1 MKKNKS
7 GKALSWKQE
16 SQFNRYGN
24 MGIVADDLFNGVK
37 KVFSDDTIPMQEK
50 MKRLELAQ
58 EATDL
63 MLDNWCR
70 FSNKEEKEKTRVAC
84 HTLLGMAGLDAMLT
98 QSMKG
103 VNHG

>member
-7 GKALSWKQE
+7 SKALNWKQE

-24 MGIVADDLFNGVK
+24 MSIVADDLLNGVK
-37 KVFSDDTIPMQEK
+37 KVFTDDTIPMEEK
-50 MKRLELAQ
+50 MKRLALAQ

-70 FSNKEEKEKTRVAC
+70 FPSKEKQESTRVMC
-84 HTLLGMAGLDAMLT
+84 HTLLGMAGMDAMLC
-98 QSMKG
+98 KG
-103 VNHG
+103 VKP